1 MVNLYIQSYVLILIS
16 IGIHPEVVL
25 STPPVIEAFADDTRI
40 VGYIKFE
47 NSSRTECFIYSDSGN
62 ELPINEGQVT
72 KLNSSEID
80 ELIKNCS
87 KNYLWQTE
95 ETQREKRAIF
105 PGTKW
110 CGVGNIAHSY
120 SDLGRERKLDKCCRE
135 HDHCPDFIKPF
146 TYKYGLFNWSLFT
159 RSHCSCDRKFKD
171 CLKQEELTEN
181 TSATLVYNMF
191 FKFLNI
197 TCFEKKTAPVCI
209 KSWVFICLRHQYIK
223 KWSFSKV

>member
-105 PGTKW
+105 PGA
-110 CGVGNIAHSY
+110 IAA
-120 SDLGRERKLDKCCRE
+120 
-135 HDHCPDFIKPF
+135 
-146 TYKYGLFNWSLFT
+146 
-159 RSHCSCDRKFKD
+159 
-171 CLKQEELTEN
+171 
-181 TSATLVYNMF
+181 ATVNS
-191 FKFLNI
+191 
-197 TCFEKKTAPVCI
+197 KTVSNKRNLQKI
-209 KSWVFICLRHQYIK
+209 LQRH
-223 KWSFSKV
+223 